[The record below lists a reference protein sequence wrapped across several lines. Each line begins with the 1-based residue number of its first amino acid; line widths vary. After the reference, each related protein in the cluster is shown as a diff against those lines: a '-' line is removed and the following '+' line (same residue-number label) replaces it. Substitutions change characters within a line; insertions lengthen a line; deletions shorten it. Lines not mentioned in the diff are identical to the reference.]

1 MNSSKQDHNS
11 CANCPTRHLTEWRD
25 LDSPDLASL
34 DRAKRTRT
42 VAPGMNLYHQGD
54 QADGIY
60 CIQSGLIGLR
70 RIDENGNSSLL
81 KTSSAGTTTGY
92 QAFLSKEPHSNSA
105 EALVPSEVCFIES
118 SSVTILLSDNPK
130 LGERFLQHTF
140 EDLKELEDSYS
151 RSLTLN
157 VKSRFLHLMMV
168 YYRQFGFLDGA
179 GHPAVDIP
187 VTRTD
192 LSELL
197 GIQPESLSRVIKK
210 VQGEGLVQI
219 NDRRVIINNI
229 ENVLF
234 EAGVT
239 V

>member
-1 MNSSKQDHNS
+1 MESH
-11 CANCPTRHLTEWRD
+11 D
-25 LDSPDLASL
+25 LESL

-42 VAPGMNLYHQGD
+42 IAPGMNLYHQGD

-81 KTSSAGTTTGY
+81 KTSPAGTTTGY
-92 QAFLSKEPHSNSA
+92 QAFLSKEPYSNSA
-105 EALVPSEVCFIES
+105 EALVPSEVCFIDS
-118 SSVTILLSDNPK
+118 SAVTKLLSDNPN

-168 YYRQFGFLDGA
+168 YYRQFGFLDSA
-179 GHPAVDIP
+179 GYPSVDIP

-197 GIQPESLSRVIKK
+197 GIQPESLSRIIKK

-219 NDRRVIINNI
+219 NDRRVVITNI
-229 ENVLF
+229 EDVLS